1 MTKLGNM
8 IQKEYKFVGLNMQS
22 ISILYGIFLIL
33 WGLVVNFVSS
43 SSSYTSLI
51 PSIMGLPILI
61 FSLLAVMFPSRIK
74 IMMHIVV
81 LFGLLVALGGMD
93 VFRSLVSGNF
103 LNSFWADLSK
113 LMMLLTGVFFTY
125 LCILSFRFARRNK

>member
-1 MTKLGNM
+1 MP
-8 IQKEYKFVGLNMQS
+8 QKEFKFVGLNMQS

-33 WGLVVNFVSS
+33 WGLAVSFVST

-61 FSLLAVMFPSRIK
+61 FSLLAVMIPSRIK

>member
-1 MTKLGNM
+1 MA
-8 IQKEYKFVGLNMQS
+8 QKEYKFLGLNMQS
-22 ISILYGIFLIL
+22 VSILYGIFLIL
-33 WGLVVNFVSS
+33 WGLAVSFVST

-61 FSLLAVMFPSRIK
+61 FSLLAVMFPSKIK

-103 LNSFWADLSK
+103 FNSFWADLSK
-113 LMMLLTGVFFTY
+113 LMMFFTGVFFTY